1 MKKTKINYQLET
13 LVILPHLDDEFA
25 IVPII
30 KKFTALKGGNIKF
43 VYCAERNE
51 SGVLKI
57 KRRKETY
64 TAVTKHDIMSSRS
77 ELNLKKT

>member
-43 VYCAERNE
+43 VYRAERNE

-57 KRRKETY
+57 KEG
-64 TAVTKHDIMSSRS
+64 
-77 ELNLKKT
+77 KKISKL